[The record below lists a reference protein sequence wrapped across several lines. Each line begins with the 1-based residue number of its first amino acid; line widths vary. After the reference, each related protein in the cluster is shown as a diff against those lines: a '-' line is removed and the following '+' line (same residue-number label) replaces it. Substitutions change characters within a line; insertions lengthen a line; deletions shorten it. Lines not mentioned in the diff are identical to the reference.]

1 MAHRNRNRSLRLPP
15 LAWAGLLTAFSG
27 LSAMA
32 QQAVIRPGTTRQKD
46 GETSALGQVFQ
57 PAPSDVRKP
66 LLRAQKAIAEGR
78 HADAARELGALL
90 MNDSPGDAENQDYFV
105 VEVDDQQQT
114 LTSLRAE
121 ARRLLASLPPAGREA
136 YELQFGAQARALLD
150 ESLAAGDSDRL
161 SDLIRRF
168 PHTRAG
174 YEAAMLAGRYEMA
187 RGWPMAA
194 ALCFQRLVDTPPAAS
209 QFEPELSVLLA
220 TCWLYAQMPDKAA
233 AVLVA
238 LKQRLPQATLR
249 FGDQEVRLFADNTD
263 PLTWLRNGIGRTART
278 PAAAAVEWVLFRGN
292 AQRSGRAHGGIPLIS
307 YRWRVPTPLD
317 RADEKL
323 IDQMTKQ
330 YRDEGRAALPALQ
343 PLAIGGTILMRTP
356 EKLLGVD
363 FRSGKRIWVWPPWD
377 EAPADREAE
386 SVSGPRPR
394 SGLNGREQ
402 ELQQRI
408 WDDAAYGQLA
418 SDGQSVFLLHELG
431 YANVGN
437 LSPHQVFIGVGG
449 VQRAFPGAPRPY
461 NLLVSLSLARQGAAQ
476 WVVGGEHGEDEP
488 KLAGAF
494 FLGVP
499 LPLGEKLYVLAE
511 FNGEIRLV
519 VLQARNGSLDWQQQL
534 AHTDAQTILQDG
546 SRRLAGATPSY
557 AEGVLVCPTSAG
569 AVVAVD
575 LATRSLLWGYN
586 YVKQPA
592 QPQNPNFGFNGVYP
606 RLPKPVGQHWCDG
619 TATVADGR
627 VLLTPVEAEEVQCLD
642 LLTGKPVWTAK
653 REDLLYLACVH
664 EGLAVFVGTKQV
676 TALRLSDGK
685 PAWKEPLVLSEPP
698 SGRGFHSEQYYFLP
712 TARGELLKL
721 DLAKGEVAHR
731 TATSLVLGNLVCYRD
746 DVVSQGPDWL
756 AAFSQIEPLRRHV
769 DQVLAAN
776 PNDVQAL
783 TSRGELL
790 LQEGK
795 RAEAIA
801 ALEQAYRLAPQE
813 DTVRTTLVEAMLTA
827 LRDDFATHRHYAE
840 QIDRLLDRPA
850 QRSEYLRLMAA
861 GWQAA
866 GQLEKAFDMYLQLA
880 RLKGNVLDNDGSWQS
895 ELEKI
900 DRHWSIR
907 LDRWLQARI
916 GELLAAAS
924 PEQRAGLDRAIRAQF
939 DVAMQN
945 GDQAAWQRF
954 LASFGAH
961 PLADQVRL
969 RLAASL
975 IETGEWLQAE
985 LLLSRYEHLGD
996 DGTQAAATAEMAWL
1010 LERTR
1015 QFDRAAD
1022 YYRQLGARW
1031 GEVVC
1036 RDGKTGQQLCA
1047 AAAANRGLQEALTGL
1062 QAWPYGKVQVTENA
1076 DQSERLANFRRVIS
1090 CRMQQRS
1097 PASPRGLQAA
1107 YDQQRNALII
1117 RDGWGQT
1124 LLNANLG
1131 VHRFSTPDF
1140 SLIQTRANGHLLLVS
1155 VGNEVLAINLFQ
1167 TNRNRLEAIL
1177 WRQDLVHAGAQ
1188 PNILQMNVPVLP
1200 IQKHPWGGA
1209 RQVFADPQ
1217 QRLSGAMGPLLDS
1230 GVCYL
1235 SLRELICADP
1245 LTGER
1250 IWSRDNLPQ
1259 GSDLF
1264 GDRELLFVV
1273 PPGSDTARVFS
1284 ALDGRELGERKVDV
1298 LENRW
1303 ATSGRHVLAWQ
1314 QEKEGALLELRLYDA
1329 WTGNELWHEALLP
1342 GTRGELV
1349 DYDEVA
1355 VLEPTGRFV
1364 VRSLRDNRPRV
1375 QAQLEPEKIRSI
1387 FVLRSQEQ
1395 YLLAANRAA
1404 VGAAGSSASEF
1415 QGTGQFAP
1423 LLIGNVYA
1431 FDRATGKPQWQVPAS
1446 IESFGWPL
1454 DQPLESPFL
1463 VLLRNVR
1470 PTQPQPNNR
1479 MKTSLLC
1486 LDRRDGRI
1494 VLFRDDIPVQTNTF
1508 EIVADPR
1515 EHAVNIAL
1523 PSKSFMLKLTDEPM
1537 PPEPPAQTGLPPAAT
1552 APAAR

>member
-1 MAHRNRNRSLRLPP
+1 MAHRNRSLRLH
-15 LAWAGLLTAFSG
+15 LFAWAWFVTALTG
-27 LSAMA
+27 LSALA
-32 QQAVIRPGTTRQKD
+32 QPGILPGNARQRD
-46 GETSALGQVFQ
+46 GDSSALGQVFQ

-78 HADAARELGALL
+78 HADAARELGTLL
-90 MNDSPGDAENQDYFV
+90 MNDSPGDAENQDYFLV
-105 VEVDDQQQT
+105 DVDDAQQT

-121 ARRLLASLPPAGREA
+121 ARRLLASLPAAGREA
-136 YELQFGAQARALLD
+136 YELQVGAQARALLD
-150 ESLAAGDSDRL
+150 EAVAAGDIDKL

-168 PHTRAG
+168 PHARAG
-174 YEAAMLAGRYEMA
+174 YEAALLAGRYEMA
-187 RGWPMAA
+187 RGWPLAA
-194 ALCFQRLVDTPPAAS
+194 ALCFQRLVDSPQAAS

-220 TCWLYAQMPDKAA
+220 TCWLYAQMPDKAS
-233 AVLVA
+233 AVLLA

-249 FGDQEVRLFADNTD
+249 FGDQEVRLFTDNTD
-263 PLTWLRNGIGRTART
+263 PLVWLQNGIGRAART
-278 PAAAAVEWVLFRGN
+278 PAAEAVEWVVFRGN
-292 AQRSGRAHGGIPLIS
+292 AQRSGRIHGGSPLTS

-363 FRSGKRIWVWPPWD
+363 FRSGKRIWIWPPWD
-377 EAPADREAE
+377 DAPADREAE
-386 SVSGPRPR
+386 SVAALRQR
-394 SGLNGREQ
+394 SGFNGREQ
-402 ELQQRI
+402 ELHQRI

-418 SDGQSVFLLHELG
+418 SDGQSVFLLHDLG
-431 YANVGN
+431 YANFGN
-437 LSPHQVFIGVGG
+437 LSPHQVLIGVGG
-449 VQRAFPGAPRPY
+449 IQRAYPGAPRPH

-494 FLGVP
+494 FLGAP

-519 VLQARNGSLDWQQQL
+519 VLHTRNGHLDWQQQL
-534 AHTDAQTILQDG
+534 AHTDAQTILLDG
-546 SRRLAGATPSY
+546 TRRLAGATPSY
-557 AEGVLVCPTSAG
+557 AEGILACPTSAG

-575 LATRSLLWGYN
+575 LATRSLLWGYS
-586 YVKQPA
+586 YGKQSV
-592 QPQNPNFGFNGVYP
+592 QPQNQNFGFNAFYP
-606 RLPKPVGQHWCDG
+606 RMPRPVGQHWVDA

-627 VLLTPVEAEEVQCLD
+627 VLLTPVEADEVQCLD

-653 REDLLYLACVH
+653 RGELLYLACVH
-664 EGLAVFVGTKQV
+664 EGVAVFAGTKQV

-685 PAWKEPLVLSEPP
+685 PAWQDPVALSEPP
-698 SGRGFHSEQYYFLP
+698 SGRGFHSGQYYFLP
-712 TARGELLKL
+712 TAKAELLKI
-721 DLAKGEVAHR
+721 DLAKGEVVHR

-756 AAFSQIEPLRRHV
+756 TAFSQTEPLRRHV
-769 DQVLAAN
+769 DQVLTAN
-776 PNDVQAL
+776 PNDVPAL

-790 LQEGK
+790 LYEGK
-795 RAEAIA
+795 RVEAIA
-801 ALEQAYRLAPQE
+801 ALERAYQLAPQA
-813 DTVRTTLVEAMLTA
+813 DTVRATLVEAMMTA
-827 LRDDFATHRHYAE
+827 LRDDFAAHRRYAE
-840 QIDRLLDRPA
+840 QIERLLDRPT

-861 GWQAA
+861 GWQAE
-866 GQLEKAFDMYLQLA
+866 GQLEKAFDMILQLA
-880 RLKGNVLDNDGSWQS
+880 RLKGNVLDNGGSWQS
-895 ELEKI
+895 ELESI
-900 DRHWSIR
+900 DRHWNIR

-916 GELLAAAS
+916 GELLTAANPA
-924 PEQRAGLDRAIRAQF
+924 QRAVLDRTIQEQF
-939 DVAMQN
+939 EAAMQN

-954 LASFGAH
+954 IAVFGTH

-975 IETGEWLQAE
+975 IETGEWLPAE
-985 LLLSRYEHLGD
+985 LLLSRFESLGD
-996 DGTQAAATAEMAWL
+996 DSTQAAATAEMARL

-1022 YYRQLGARW
+1022 YYRQLSDRW

-1036 RDGKTGQQLCA
+1036 RDGKTGQQLCE
-1047 AAAANRGLQEALTGL
+1047 AAAANRGLQEVLARAH
-1062 QAWPYGKVQVTENA
+1062 AWPYGKVNVSETT
-1076 DQSERLANFRRVIS
+1076 DPSERVPNFRRVYT
-1090 CRMQQRS
+1090 CRMQQRG
-1097 PASPRGLQAA
+1097 PATPRGLQAS
-1107 YDQQRNALII
+1107 YDQQRNALVV
-1117 RDGWGQT
+1117 RDGWGQM

-1131 VHRFSTPDF
+1131 VQRFSTPDF

-1155 VGNEVLAINLFQ
+1155 VGNEVLAINLLQ
-1167 TNRNRLEAIL
+1167 TNRNRVESIL
-1177 WRQDLVHAGAQ
+1177 WRQDLVHAGTE

-1200 IQKHPWGGA
+1200 IKNPWGGT
-1209 RQVFADPQ
+1209 RRVFADPQ
-1217 QRLSGAMGPLLDS
+1217 QRLSGAMGPLLDQ

-1303 ATSGRHVLAWQ
+1303 ATNGRHVLAWQ

-1329 WTGNELWHEALLP
+1329 WTGQDIWQEALPP
-1342 GTRGELV
+1342 GTKGELV
-1349 DYDEVA
+1349 DNDEVA

-1375 QAQLEPEKIRSI
+1375 QAQLKPEKIHAI
-1387 FVLRSQEQ
+1387 YVLRSQEQ
-1395 YLLAANRAA
+1395 YILAANRK
-1404 VGAAGSSASEF
+1404 VGGASSSSESEF
-1415 QGTGQFAP
+1415 HGLNTGQFSP
-1423 LLIGNVYA
+1423 LLIGNVQA
-1431 FDRATGKPQWQVPAS
+1431 FDRGTGKPQWPVPVS
-1446 IESFGWPL
+1446 IESFGLPL
-1454 DQPLESPFL
+1454 DQPTESPLL
-1463 VLLRNVR
+1463 VFLRNVR
-1470 PTQPQPNNR
+1470 PTQPQTANR
-1479 MKTSLLC
+1479 TKTSLLC
-1486 LDRRDGRI
+1486 LDRRDGRS
-1494 VLFRDDIPVQTNTF
+1494 VLLKDDIPVQTNAF
-1508 EIVADPR
+1508 DIVADPR
-1515 EHAVNIAL
+1515 EHTVSIAL
-1523 PSKSFMLKLTDEPM
+1523 PSKTLTLTLTDEPL
-1537 PPEPPAQTGLPPAAT
+1537 PPTPPAQTDPSPAAT
-1552 APAAR
+1552 K